1 MSILK
6 ILGESEL
13 FQALS
18 ESQLEKVAERAQSKI
33 LPQEV
38 TIFNQGDELAHLY
51 LVRGGSIRLSM
62 GVQLWSG
69 GSTLHSIVSI
79 IGPGGTFGWSS
90 LIKPYE
96 ATLTAMPAHADS
108 WTYRRR
114 LT

>member
-1 MSILK
+1 MSIVK
-6 ILGESEL
+6 IIGESEL

-18 ESQLEKVAERAQSKI
+18 KSQLAKVGGMAQSKI
-33 LPQEV
+33 LPQDV
-38 TIFNQGDELAHLY
+38 TIFNEGDELAHLY

-69 GSTLHSIVSI
+69 NAAPHSIVSI

-96 ATLTAMPAHADS
+96 AVVSDNNA
-108 WTYRRR
+108 
-114 LT
+114 